1 MTEETPANET
11 PRRTVRMLVF
21 GGILAA
27 VALGLL
33 SLREAAARGD
43 GPPAPPAGAGP
54 AQSPAVVRG
63 TRFFDQAINWINAG
77 RPGIGKVNSFF
88 ANLESVKFDVRDSH
102 QEGYLRI
109 WFGAPDKFRQEWR
122 QRRELSAATPRT
134 TKILNGNRMWIMQA
148 TQNGVSVKRMH
159 GTPGGARAIPQL
171 KDDRKRLYDLA
182 KFLTLRGLKGAGT
195 SFEDMGPVTP
205 KGPFAGNWWKVK
217 RTLRGGA
224 QMMFYFA
231 YQADA
236 QGKAQSVSYPGVVVV
251 MGDARNREP
260 TEAYVLKNWKNGP
273 QFRFPG
279 QIEAY
284 MLENW
289 KTGAQWK
296 RFLLAYPKDILMNP
310 ILDEAKTFLP
320 PAK

>member
-1 MTEETPANET
+1 MIDREPAYET
-11 PRRTVRMLVF
+11 RRSTTITKRVLLVGSLF
-21 GGILAA
+21 AA
-27 VALGLL
+27 FALGLL

-43 GPPAPPAGAGP
+43 GPPTPPAGAGP
-54 AQSPAVVRG
+54 AQSPSVVRG
-63 TRFFDQAINWINAG
+63 TRFFDQAINWINDG
-77 RPGIGKVNSFF
+77 RPGIGKVNSFY
-88 ANLESVKFDVRDSH
+88 ASLESVKLDVGENH
-102 QEGYLRI
+102 QEGYLRL

-122 QRRELSAATPRT
+122 QRRELVRGTPTT
-134 TKILNGNRMWIMQA
+134 TKILNGDRMWILQA
-148 TQNGVSVKRMH
+148 DGTQRRMH
-159 GTPGGARAIPQL
+159 GTPDGQRAIPQL

-182 KFLTLRGLKGAGT
+182 KFLTLQGLKGAGT

-205 KGPFAGNWWKVK
+205 KGPFAGNWTRVK

-236 QGKAQSVSYPGVVVV
+236 QGRAQSVSYPGVVVV

-260 TEAYVLKNWKNGP
+260 TEAYVLKNWKPGQ

-289 KTGAQWK
+289 VPGAQWK
-296 RFLLAYPKDILMNP
+296 RFLLAYPADIRMNP

-320 PAK
+320 PAR